1 MKMICLYYIK
11 MIMYYDLQLQNS
23 KHHKPVVLNECPLL
37 VGCPKAELGVE
48 DGAAEEAVQI

>member
-1 MKMICLYYIK
+1 
-11 MIMYYDLQLQNS
+11 MYLQLQNS